1 MEKEIL
7 VLKIADE
14 GSDRMEISKE
24 VFIISSWKKHIL
36 INKQKENEELL
47 FCNIH

>member
-14 GSDRMEISKE
+14 GSDHMEISKE
-24 VFIISSWKKHIL
+24 VFIISSWKKPIS
-36 INKQKENEELL
+36 INK
-47 FCNIH
+47 